1 MITSIEPGGQARG
14 HEVQLKYYWPLKRI
28 RGTED
33 V

>member
-1 MITSIEPGGQARG
+1 MITSIEPGGQARV
-14 HEVQLKYYWPLKRI
+14 HEVELKYWPLERI